1 MARATPAPRE
11 LLLQPLL
18 AEGWKRLRGDKEYV
32 FPKAEDCFGIM
43 MNTLLGYLSRHH
55 KAGEVGLK
63 AEGDAGRHHPTTPP
77 ILPLSRYPFRCRQE
91 GLS

>member
-1 MARATPAPRE
+1 MARATLAPRW

-32 FPKAEDCFGIM
+32 FPKAEECFRIM

-63 AEGDAGRHHPTTPP
+63 AGRRGGKAPP
-77 ILPLSRYPFRCRQE
+77 DNPAHTSA
-91 GLS
+91 